1 MADNNITIKRVTGS
15 GTSDNLYPRTVWD
28 QVLNKPTTFTPTSHT
43 HTLAN
48 ITDSGAAAAKG
59 IVDSASPAAIGT
71 GTSLPTERDVY
82 YGLVAV
88 NGSSQTRSTTIYA
101 PTSAGSSYQTLRSS
115 GSGAPVWVESF
126 EEIGSTSTTVN
137 NYGSISFTSGMRNF
151 YVEVQQDGTTGLYQI
166 AKFMVTMEN
175 SYSLSTS
182 SRYYRATWFNGGS
195 ALTITFQYYYSGTTF
210 YIRHTGSTVTL
221 GYRLYN
227 VKQVNMIVYFRVKD
241 KVLVGMSKYP
251 YEEQDGFIT
260 VEKDIEPEKFSMGTD
275 IFVYKYNDIKEVPPP
290 TYDEEG
296 NKL

>member
-227 VKQVNMIVYFRVKD
+227 VK
-241 KVLVGMSKYP
+241 
-251 YEEQDGFIT
+251 
-260 VEKDIEPEKFSMGTD
+260 
-275 IFVYKYNDIKEVPPP
+275 
-290 TYDEEG
+290 
-296 NKL
+296 